1 MDELLAHINTKSA
14 RKGNIIKEE
23 SLTKKAGKLYDGR
36 IIIIKVFSDEIFP
49 KPPFSER
56 HEWSHDDINAP
67 IIEEVDEPVAQTPRT
82 PLTIGTRSIKR
93 PPNQ

>member
-1 MDELLAHINTKSA
+1 M
-14 RKGNIIKEE
+14 
-23 SLTKKAGKLYDGR
+23 
-36 IIIIKVFSDEIFP
+36 FSDEIFP